1 MKDKSTAT
9 MLCFFL
15 GGVGAHHYYL
25 GNTGR
30 GILYT
35 VFCISLIPSVVAFIE
50 FIMLATMNTNEFH
63 LKYNSAYIDT
73 SAQDSQ
79 NLDQLSKLHDLKI
92 KGVISEEEFKKK
104 KDKLIA

>member
-1 MKDKSTAT
+1 

-30 GILYT
+30 GIAYT
-35 VFCISLIPSVVAFIE
+35 VFAITLIPGLVAFVE

-63 LKYNSAYIDT
+63 QKYNASYIDH
-73 SAQDSQ
+73 SEDDLK
-79 NLDQLSKLHDLKI
+79 NLEQLSKLHDLKV
-92 KGVISEEEFKKK
+92 KGVISEEEFLDKKK
-104 KDKLIA
+104 KLIA